1 MFPIVQVNITLSLL
15 CFTRRSRVMF
25 QLNFEVIVMSDE
37 FIKGFLSP
45 NMRIEEKKSNCGL
58 DE

>member
-1 MFPIVQVNITLSLL
+1 
-15 CFTRRSRVMF
+15 MF